1 MSNEA
6 ERLARVALACLVEP
20 GTRQVFELIAA
31 HGPVAALRELTSAD
45 VGEIGAAVA
54 ARLAR
59 ADPHRL
65 AATVLAR
72 TARLGARVVV
82 PEDEEWPAQLDD
94 LQLLPRPGAEQR
106 VDRDG
111 YPPVCLWVRGERP
124 LADTVTRA
132 VSVVGARAA
141 SSYGVHVATE
151 MGYGLASREWTVV
164 SGGAYGIDAAAHR
177 GALSANGVTIAVL
190 ACGVDRLYPA
200 AHVSLLERIT
210 ETGLVVS
217 EWPPGADPHRH
228 RFLVRNRVIAALSRG
243 TVMVEANARSGARQ
257 TLGRA
262 ALIGRTIMVV
272 PGPVT
277 SAMSVGCHLAQR
289 QLGARLVTGYADVL
303 EEVGR
308 IGDDLA
314 PVPRGPQTRLDQLPG
329 ELRRI
334 LDGVPIRGAAD
345 AGTIAADAG
354 VPLRDALRALPALAA
369 EGLVVESA
377 QGWRAVFAAQRAAT
391 TPTSPEPLGAALAG
405 AGLSGAG
412 EPGSPD

>member
-1 MSNEA
+1 M
-6 ERLARVALACLVEP
+6 
-20 GTRQVFELIAA
+20 
-31 HGPVAALRELTSAD
+31 
-45 VGEIGAAVA
+45 
-54 ARLAR
+54 
-59 ADPHRL
+59 
-65 AATVLAR
+65 
-72 TARLGARVVV
+72 
-82 PEDEEWPAQLDD
+82 
-94 LQLLPRPGAEQR
+94 
-106 VDRDG
+106 
-111 YPPVCLWVRGERP
+111 CLWVRGERP
-124 LADTVTRA
+124 LADSVTRA

-141 SSYGVHVATE
+141 SSYGMHVAME

-177 GALSANGVTIAVL
+177 GAVSANGVTVAVL

-200 AHVSLLERIT
+200 AHASLFERII

-228 RFLVRNRVIAALSRG
+228 RFLVRNRVIAALARG

-314 PVPRGPQTRLDQLPG
+314 PLPRGPLTRLDQLPA

-334 LDGVPIRGAAD
+334 LDGVPIRGGAD

-377 QGWRAVFAAQRAAT
+377 QGWRAVFAVQRAAAAS
-391 TPTSPEPLGAALAG
+391 PTEADRVGAAG
-405 AGLSGAG
+405 
-412 EPGSPD
+412 